1 MKKLKKLSLT
11 DYRASAIGDITAL
24 AGLPLEELNLCN
36 TKVTDLGPV
45 KELPNLKSLSLQG
58 LPISNIEALKGSK
71 LISLNI
77 AATKVTDIAALEGVP
92 LTELYL
98 FKTEVKD
105 LTPLAGSPLKCLIAF
120 DCPNLQDL
128 KPLEEC
134 TELEALTIPAEHGDI
149 EFLRKMPKLKHLT
162 AEPRSEAWWLYQ
174 QSAEA
179 FWKKVDAEK

>member
-1 MKKLKKLSLT
+1 MQHEGHRPRS
-11 DYRASAIGDITAL
+11 GD
-24 AGLPLEELNLCN
+24 G
-36 TKVTDLGPV
+36 
-45 KELPNLKSLSLQG
+45 LPNLKSLSLQG